1 VERPVLAYLVVR
13 LLQAAA
19 TVLLAAAAV
28 FFAVRLA
35 PGDPAELLLPEG
47 ASPEQFAALR
57 ASWGFDEPLL
67 VQFGSFFRNLLRGDL
82 GVSLSYREP
91 VLDVIRERL
100 PATLQLASAAMA
112 LALIIAI
119 PLGIA
124 AALRPGSPFDA
135 IVSGMTIATQ
145 SVPSFWLG
153 VQLILIFSLAL
164 RLLPPSGAEGPRYL
178 ILPMVTLAADV
189 TGLLTRVVRTE
200 MATVLRQDYVRT
212 ARAKGLSAAAVNLR
226 HAFRNAANPLVTVI
240 GLRWGALLGGAAIT
254 ETVFAWPGIGRLAI
268 QSVSARD
275 YPLVQG
281 VVLVAAVIFVTLNLV
296 VDLLYAVLDP
306 RVRLSA
312 R

>member
-1 VERPVLAYLVVR
+1 VLAYVLLR
-13 LLQAAA
+13 ILQAAV
-19 TVLLAAAAV
+19 TILLAAAAV

-35 PGDPAELLLPEG
+35 PGDPAELLLPRG
-47 ASPEQFAALR
+47 ASPEQLAALR
-57 ASWGFDEPLL
+57 ASWGFDEALPA
-67 VQFGSFFRNLLRGDL
+67 QFGAYFLNLFRGDL
-82 GVSLSYREP
+82 GMSLSFREP
-91 VLDVIRERL
+91 VLDVIRSRL

-112 LALIIAI
+112 LALVIAI

-124 AALRPGSPFDA
+124 SALRPGSAFDN
-135 IVSGMTIATQ
+135 VVTGLTIATQ

-164 RLLPPSGAEGPRYL
+164 RLFPPSGAEGPKYL

-189 TGLLTRVVRTE
+189 TALLTRVVRTE
-200 MATVLRQDYVRT
+200 MVGVLRQDYVRT
-212 ARAKGLSAAAVNLR
+212 ARAKGLAPGTVNFR
-226 HAFRNAANPLVTVI
+226 HAFRNAANPLVTVV

-268 QSVSARD
+268 QAVSARD

-281 VVLVAAVIFVTLNLV
+281 VVLVAAVIFVTLNLL

-306 RVRLSA
+306 RVRLLSQ
-312 R
+312 